1 MATIA
6 IAWELGGGLG
16 HLTPLAPIVQ
26 RLRQSGHDLFAVV
39 RDLSRIDAIYAGLE
53 VSYLQAPVK
62 ISHGAD
68 TIEPP
73 RSFAHVLHNSGFSN
87 PVELAGM
94 AEGWRTL
101 FRLVD
106 PDLILFDHSPTALLA
121 ARGGRAR
128 RAVIGNGFFCPPDVH
143 PLPDFRPWMTDPNDP
158 LAVQLATERLR
169 QDEDHVLA
177 NVNRVLDRWH
187 LEPLERLAQLYRDV
201 DDTFLATFPE
211 LDHYPGR
218 VGGRYYGTWPS
229 SGGRTPEWPN
239 GPGKRIFAYQ
249 KPFAGLRELLT
260 ALRRLGCPT
269 LVYID
274 GVSPKLREEFSSP
287 LLHFVSE
294 RLDLVA
300 VGATCDL
307 AILNGGHNVVAL
319 MLLAG
324 KPSLTIPLNLEQA
337 YNGSSVAKLEAG
349 LGALPERPQDF
360 EPTLKVLLT
369 EEKFTAG
376 AQAFAARYAGHNPE
390 ARIDEITRRLEELAT
405 TP

>member
-1 MATIA
+1 MATIL

-16 HLTPLAPIVQ
+16 HLTPLTPIVQ
-26 RLRQSGHDLFAVV
+26 RLRQRGHELFAVV
-39 RDLSRIDAIYAGLE
+39 RDLSRIDAVYAGLE
-53 VSYLQAPVK
+53 VCYLQAPETL
-62 ISHGAD
+62 SHSAD
-68 TIEPP
+68 HIEPP
-73 RSFAHVLHNSGFSN
+73 RSFAHILHNSGFSN

-94 AEGWRTL
+94 AEGWRSL
-101 FRLVD
+101 FRFIK

-121 ARGGRAR
+121 ARGCPAR
-128 RAVIGNGFFCPPDVH
+128 RAVIGNGFCCPPDVA
-143 PLPDFRPWMTDPNDP
+143 PLPDVRPWMGD
-158 LAVQLATERLR
+158 ASQSLR
-169 QDEDHVLA
+169 QDEDRVLA
-177 NVNRVLDRWH
+177 NVNHVLDRWH
-187 LEPLERLAQLYRDV
+187 LEPLGRLAQLYRDV
-201 DDTFLATFPE
+201 DDTFLTTFPE
-211 LDHYPGR
+211 LDHYPDR

-229 SGGRTPEWPN
+229 SGGRPPEWPN
-239 GPGKRIFAYQ
+239 APGKRIFAYL
-249 KPFAGLRELLT
+249 KPFPGLRDLLA

-274 GVSPKLREEFSSP
+274 GVSPRLREEFSSP
-287 LLHFVSE
+287 LLHFESE

-300 VGATCDL
+300 VSATCDL
-307 AILNGGHNVVAL
+307 AILNGGHNVAAL

-360 EPTLKVLLT
+360 APTLDVLLN

-376 AQAFAARYAGHNPE
+376 ARAFAARHADFRPQE
-390 ARIDEITRRLEELAT
+390 QIERITRRLEELAT

>member
-1 MATIA
+1 MATIL

-16 HLTPLAPIVQ
+16 HLTPLTPIVQ

-62 ISHGAD
+62 ITHGAD

-94 AEGWRTL
+94 AEGWRSL
-101 FRLVD
+101 FHFVK
-106 PDLILFDHSPTALLA
+106 PDLILFDHSPTALVA
-121 ARGGRAR
+121 ARACRAR
-128 RAVIGNGFFCPPDVH
+128 RAVIGNGFCCPPDVA
-143 PLPDFRPWMTDPNDP
+143 PLPDVRPWMGD
-158 LAVQLATERLR
+158 ASQSLR
-169 QDEDHVLA
+169 RDEENVLA
-177 NVNRVLDRWH
+177 NVNCVLQRWH
-187 LEPLERLAQLYRDV
+187 LEPLKRLAQLYRDV

-211 LDHYPGR
+211 LDHYPDR

-229 SGGRTPEWPN
+229 SGGRPPEWPN
-239 GPGKRIFAYQ
+239 APGKRIFAYQ
-249 KPFAGLRELLT
+249 KPFAGLRDLLT

-274 GVSPKLREEFSSP
+274 GVSPRLREEFSSP

-307 AILNGGHNVVAL
+307 AVLNGGHNVVAL

-376 AQAFAARYAGHNPE
+376 AQAFAARYADHNAE
-390 ARIDEITRRLEELAT
+390 VRIDEITRRLEELAT